1 MADLITTPEGFE
13 RGMAK
18 AQFQR
23 LLVLL
28 VNHGVKAEEASKLCL
43 GLAEMART
51 LEVLPALQPYADMTA
66 QHYEDMANMM
76 FGDGLLPRD
85 PKS

>member
-1 MADLITTPEGFE
+1 MVDIITTHEVFE

-23 LLVLL
+23 LLVMM
-28 VNHGVKAEEASKLCL
+28 VDHGVSAESAAKLCL

-51 LEVLPALQPYADMTA
+51 VEVSPALQPYAEMTA
-66 QHYEDMANMM
+66 RHYEDMANMM
-76 FGDGLLPRD
+76 FGGGLLPRD